1 MPDDRRLA
9 LPDPASLA
17 AQLAALSAKE
27 IDDAL
32 RGISDTH
39 ALDLLHDWE
48 FWTRPSQREPAGNWF
63 VWLLLTGRGFGKTRV
78 GAEFV
83 RRRASMYPRG
93 ALVGQTVKD
102 VRQVMVEGESGVLA
116 VCPRWFR
123 PEWKPS
129 TRELRWP
136 NGALTLCFTAEEPR
150 ELRGPQHFY
159 AWGDEPAEWQY
170 DEAWSNLQL
179 GTRLGPD
186 PRILLTSTPKPVPVI
201 RELMEQHAR
210 GDPTVLVTG
219 GSTFENL
226 ENLSPL
232 YVERVVRRFIGT
244 RLEAQELRGLLIED
258 NPDAPLTRE
267 VIDRGRIWKLPEEGL
282 REIVVAVDPAGS
294 RGEASA
300 ETGIVA
306 GGKWRIGDQWHAVV
320 LQDAS
325 LHGTPNEWAAEAIR
339 VLNMARGDRIVGE
352 KNYGGDMVESTI
364 KTVDDRVKVKLV
376 SASRGKARR
385 MEPVVSLYEQG
396 LVHHLGRL
404 PRLEDQWCQIGK
416 FDDDALQDRRDACV
430 WLVTEL
436 LLEGEPVYG
445 KHYGVG

>member
-1 MPDDRRLA
+1 MAERLR
-9 LPDPASLA
+9 LPDATSLA
-17 AQLAALSAKE
+17 SKLAELPRE
-27 IDDAL
+27 RIEEAL
-32 RGISDTH
+32 RGLSDRH
-39 ALDLLHDWE
+39 ALEVLHDWE
-48 FWTRPSQREPAGNWF
+48 FWRRDSQAEPAGNWF

-78 GAEFV
+78 GAEFA
-83 RRRASMYPRG
+83 RQRAAMYPRG
-93 ALVGQTVKD
+93 ALVGQTVGD
-102 VRQVMVEGESGVLA
+102 IRRVMVEGESGILEKA
-116 VCPRWFR
+116 PPWFR
-123 PEWKPS
+123 PEWEPS
-129 TRELRWP
+129 LRKLTWP
-136 NGALTLCFTAEEPR
+136 NGAIALCFSAEEPG
-150 ELRGPQHFY
+150 ELRGPQHY
-159 AWGDEPAEWQY
+159 WAWGDEPSEWQY
-170 DEAWSNLQL
+170 DEAWQNLQI

-186 PRILLTSTPKPVPVI
+186 PRVLLTATPKPVPLI
-201 RELMEQHAR
+201 RELTDQHAR

-219 GSTFENL
+219 GTTFENI
-226 ENLSPL
+226 ENLAPL
-232 YVERVVRRFIGT
+232 YVERVIRRFIGT
-244 RLEAQELRGLLIED
+244 RLEAQELLGQLVTD
-258 NPDAPLTRE
+258 NPDAPLTRDIIE
-267 VIDRGRIWKLPEEGL
+267 RNRIWKLPEGGL
-282 REIVVAVDPAGS
+282 REVVVAVDPAGD

-306 GGKWRIGDQWHAVV
+306 GGKWKVGDQWHAVV

-325 LHGTPNEWAAEAIR
+325 LHGSPKEWASEAIR

-364 KTVDDRVKVKLV
+364 KTVDDRVKVTLV

-416 FDDDALQDRRDACV
+416 FDDDALQDRRDANV

-445 KHYGVG
+445 KDYGVG